1 MSQEQLHC
9 LDECFGSGCKAG
21 DRRDALG
28 NAGEDS
34 SHCCLIRTVL
44 HQFLG
49 DQLGRLFELVG
60 IR

>member
-1 MSQEQLHC
+1 
-9 LDECFGSGCKAG
+9 
-21 DRRDALG
+21 LG